1 MLKKLTSLLFV
12 FLTLVAASASFAGEY
27 PERNINGYI
36 VWGAG
41 GVTDNVS
48 RALASLAEKE
58 LGVSI
63 IMQNKTG
70 ASGAIATTYVH
81 NAPADGY
88 SLLFGAENQGLYK
101 VMNLSQIDYDEFIPL
116 LIAMGNTGVVC
127 VSPSSPYATY
137 KDFID
142 AAQGEK
148 KFSMGSTGPGGFPY
162 VASCMMTDI
171 HKGIRFNFVQFD
183 GEAGALTALM
193 GGHIDAVPVG
203 LLSAAELIKG
213 NKIRALAVLA
223 DKRLPQ
229 FPDLPAITEFFP
241 EYERYLPWEA
251 FYGVFI
257 KKGTPDDIVNKL
269 KDAFIKASQNP
280 VFDKLAENLGGTKLA
295 LTGQDARTYVD
306 KNRSVAAWLMQRAGA
321 AKKSPAEFGIPEP

>member
-116 LIAMGNTGVVC
+116 LIAMGNTGVMC
-127 VSPSSPYATY
+127 VSPSSPYANV
-137 KDFID
+137 K
-142 AAQGEK
+142 
-148 KFSMGSTGPGGFPY
+148 
-162 VASCMMTDI
+162 
-171 HKGIRFNFVQFD
+171 
-183 GEAGALTALM
+183 
-193 GGHIDAVPVG
+193 
-203 LLSAAELIKG
+203 
-213 NKIRALAVLA
+213 
-223 DKRLPQ
+223 
-229 FPDLPAITEFFP
+229 
-241 EYERYLPWEA
+241 
-251 FYGVFI
+251 
-257 KKGTPDDIVNKL
+257 
-269 KDAFIKASQNP
+269 
-280 VFDKLAENLGGTKLA
+280 
-295 LTGQDARTYVD
+295 
-306 KNRSVAAWLMQRAGA
+306 
-321 AKKSPAEFGIPEP
+321 